1 MIENR
6 EEAFNAMV
14 MRQQDLIWHVCS
26 DYSLSAAY
34 EVEDGVQEV
43 LCALWRYFDKFEGR
57 SSERTW
63 VYKVATNAML
73 MLYRKAGNRTT
84 GAERTATVTFSQ
96 LGLTVRSYACCCPQS
111 CHGQFHRQCVGVHR
125 PAVFAGYQRALD
137 TQLDQPRRG
146 VRCRRQE
153 LDGWYLFRCCH
164 HCNRHQ

>member
-57 SSERTW
+57 SSDRTW

-84 GAERTATVTFSQ
+84 GAGRTAT
-96 LGLTVRSYACCCPQS
+96 
-111 CHGQFHRQCVGVHR
+111 
-125 PAVFAGYQRALD
+125 FAGYQRALD

>member
-1 MIENR
+1 
-6 EEAFNAMV
+6 MV

-84 GAERTATVTFSQ
+84 GAERTAT
-96 LGLTVRSYACCCPQS
+96 
-111 CHGQFHRQCVGVHR
+111 
-125 PAVFAGYQRALD
+125 FAGYQRALD
-137 TQLDQPRRG
+137 TQLDQSRRG
-146 VRCRRQE
+146 VRCRR
-153 LDGWYLFRCCH
+153 
-164 HCNRHQ
+164 